1 MGKLDSKIAVVTGA
15 AKGIGAAIASRLFE
29 DGVEALAVLDLDLEQ
44 AEATAKAL
52 DPSGEKVIAMKCDV
66 SNRDEVNSVFG
77 KIIEKFGRVDI
88 LINNAGITKDAMFHK
103 MNVEDWNKVINVNL
117 NSMFYTCQAVAGSM
131 RGRNYGKIVNIS
143 SNAAWGNAGQAN
155 YSASKGGVL
164 SFTRTLAKEF
174 GPKNITVN
182 SIAPSLIDT
191 DMIKTIPEE
200 LMSMALML
208 NPMRRVGQVSE
219 VASVVSFLASDDS
232 SYVTGECI
240 QVNGGFLIV

>member
-1 MGKLDSKIAVVTGA
+1 MGKLDNKIAVVTGA

-52 DPSGEKVIAMKCDV
+52 DPLGEKVIAMKCDV

-103 MNVEDWNKVINVNL
+103 MSVEAWNKVIDVNL
-117 NSMFYTCQAVAGSM
+117 NSMFYTCQAVAASM
-131 RGRNYGKIVNIS
+131 RGKNYGKIVNIS

-182 SIAPSLIDT
+182 SVAPSLIDT

-200 LMSMALML
+200 AYVDGAHAQPHEKSR
-208 NPMRRVGQVSE
+208 PGVGGRIRC
-219 VASVVSFLASDDS
+219 LLP
-232 SYVTGECI
+232 GI
-240 QVNGGFLIV
+240 G

>member
-1 MGKLDSKIAVVTGA
+1 MGKLDNKIAVVTGG
-15 AKGIGAAIASRLFE
+15 AKGIGAAVARRLFE
-29 DGVEALAVLDLDLEQ
+29 DGAETVAVLDLDLEQ
-44 AEATAKAL
+44 AELTAKEL
-52 DPSGEKVIAMKCDV
+52 DPSGEKVVAMKCNV
-66 SNRDEVNSVFG
+66 SDRDEVNSVFG

-131 RGRNYGKIVNIS
+131 RQRNYGKIVNIS

-164 SFTRTLAKEF
+164 SFTRTLAKEM
-174 GPKNITVN
+174 GVKNITVN
-182 SIAPSLIDT
+182 SVAPSLIDT

-208 NPMRRVGQVSE
+208 NPMRRVGQVS
-219 VASVVSFLASDDS
+219 
-232 SYVTGECI
+232 
-240 QVNGGFLIV
+240 

>member
-1 MGKLDSKIAVVTGA
+1 MGKLDNKIAVVTGA
-15 AKGIGAAIASRLFE
+15 AKGIGAAVATRLFE
-29 DGVEALAVLDLDLEQ
+29 DGCEALAVLDLDFEQ
-44 AEATAKAL
+44 AELTAKAL

-103 MNVEDWNKVINVNL
+103 MSVDTWNKVLDVNL

-232 SYVTGECI
+232 SYVNGECI
-240 QVNGGFLIV
+240 QINGGFLIV